1 MNLLCSEEQGA
12 DAALHLN
19 PRLDTSEVVF
29 NNLAQGAWGKEER
42 GPGLPFRRG
51 QPFELLLIVT
61 GDGYKVWCC
70 CSCCCCCWCGGTG
83 CPTELPQATGSAG
96 RRPRTGE
103 PGSPGWVSS
112 GEGWAG
118 TQLWTARLPGQG
130 HLSQDPW
137 TRWT

>member
-61 GDGYKVWCC
+61 GDGYKAVVGD
-70 CSCCCCCWCGGTG
+70 SQYHHFRHRVPPASVRQLEVAGDV
-83 CPTELPQATGSAG
+83 ELTS
-96 RRPRTGE
+96 
-103 PGSPGWVSS
+103 VCVF
-112 GEGWAG
+112 
-118 TQLWTARLPGQG
+118 
-130 HLSQDPW
+130 
-137 TRWT
+137 

>member
-1 MNLLCSEEQGA
+1 MSGSSSVPHKTSLPEGVQAGNVLRIRGVVPDKAGRFHVNLLCSEEQGA

-61 GDGYKVWCC
+61 GDGYKAVVGD
-70 CSCCCCCWCGGTG
+70 SQYHHFRHRVPPASVRQLEVAGDV
-83 CPTELPQATGSAG
+83 ELTS
-96 RRPRTGE
+96 
-103 PGSPGWVSS
+103 VCVF
-112 GEGWAG
+112 
-118 TQLWTARLPGQG
+118 
-130 HLSQDPW
+130 
-137 TRWT
+137 